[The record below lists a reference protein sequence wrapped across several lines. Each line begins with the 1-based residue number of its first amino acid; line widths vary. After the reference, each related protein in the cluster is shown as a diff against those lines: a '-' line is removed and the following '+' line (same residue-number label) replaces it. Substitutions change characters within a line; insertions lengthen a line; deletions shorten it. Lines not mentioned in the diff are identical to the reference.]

1 MTEIT
6 RNQNFLLGE
15 LDIDFKNSSDLN
27 TCINNICSILN
38 DCVLPYMDVKVS
50 KAQHT
55 IHKNNACGNMKQ
67 DKPWFD
73 ETCKNLKE
81 YKGLLHIYNN
91 EKSYENKE
99 TLLVAKKKYQKYR
112 KKSKYKY
119 KQYEGDM
126 FDFLRK
132 HNPKH
137 FYSLFSK
144 GKSKSGKC
152 SLTNDDFQAYF
163 KRLIE
168 GNSVDHTESTCDFVN
183 YNAVYED
190 YQ

>member
-1 MTEIT
+1 M
-6 RNQNFLLGE
+6 
-15 LDIDFKNSSDLN
+15 
-27 TCINNICSILN
+27 
-38 DCVLPYMDVKVS
+38 
-50 KAQHT
+50 
-55 IHKNNACGNMKQ
+55 
-67 DKPWFD
+67 
-73 ETCKNLKE
+73 LKE
-81 YKGLLHIYNN
+81 YKGLLHTYNN

-99 TLLVAKKKYQKYR
+99 TLLAAKKKYKKYM

-119 KQYEGDM
+119 KRYEGDM

-163 KRLIE
+163 KSLIE
-168 GNSVDHTESTCDFVN
+168 GNSADHTESTCDYMNKYILILIPLVVVRVMVKYWAEIVTPFN
-183 YNAVYED
+183 KQAQIIIKPFIRYTLSYSSQYSKLNKT
-190 YQ
+190 

>member
-1 MTEIT
+1 M
-6 RNQNFLLGE
+6 
-15 LDIDFKNSSDLN
+15 
-27 TCINNICSILN
+27 
-38 DCVLPYMDVKVS
+38 
-50 KAQHT
+50 
-55 IHKNNACGNMKQ
+55 
-67 DKPWFD
+67 
-73 ETCKNLKE
+73 
-81 YKGLLHIYNN
+81 
-91 EKSYENKE
+91 
-99 TLLVAKKKYQKYR
+99 

-119 KQYEGDM
+119 KRYEGDM

-183 YNAVYED
+183 YNAVYEELDKEITYDEISKAIKKLKCNKSCSED
-190 YQ
+190 YIVNELFIRCNDILMPVLHKLFNKILMSGLFPDLWTKSCIVPVHKKVTLMM